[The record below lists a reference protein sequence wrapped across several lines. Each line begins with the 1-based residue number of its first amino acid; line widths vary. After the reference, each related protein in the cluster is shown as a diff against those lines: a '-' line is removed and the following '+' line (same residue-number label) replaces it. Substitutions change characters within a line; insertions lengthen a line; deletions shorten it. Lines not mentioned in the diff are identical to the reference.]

1 MLLCFNVNAKND
13 LPFEIPSDN
22 GIIKSNED
30 LNVPAKADENREND
44 KVKKEAPVSQK
55 DQSDTNKDQESEK
68 KITYEQEKSPPL
80 DQEVIFVDANFEPIS
95 KEQLKQMVLHDS
107 RSDLTQSEFYNNKG
121 KNTPAQDQTKT
132 KQEFKSIGNSS
143 KVISADDFKKFKH

>member
-1 MLLCFNVNAKND
+1 MIQTKIRSL
-13 LPFEIPSDN
+13 
-22 GIIKSNED
+22 
-30 LNVPAKADENREND
+30 
-44 KVKKEAPVSQK
+44 
-55 DQSDTNKDQESEK
+55 K

-107 RSDLTQSEFYNNKG
+107 RSDLTQSELNNNKG